1 MRSTQAHPVEVLQVF
16 QVSEAHLVSLVLAG
30 TGGLDRVEVST
41 SQVSGLQQGAGRCS
55 DEE

>member
-1 MRSTQAHPVEVLQVF
+1 VEVLRVF
-16 QVSEAHLVSLVLAG
+16 QVSEAHLVSLVLAV

-55 DEE
+55 DED